1 MKQTDSFSTR
11 GSSAPIT
18 LFMVMAI
25 GIVAFHLTYAA
36 AGFSR
41 YRDQHLG
48 TALIYAREGIDLLRP
63 VIVGFNAN
71 GAPTPQEFPI
81 WQAAAS
87 LPLRWFGEWFGW
99 ANIVSL
105 LLFAT
110 TLYPVFKLGEAL
122 GGRNTGWWA
131 VALLLAQPLIWVQAG
146 TAETNG
152 LSFATAVW
160 FFYCG
165 YRTLSCGGWWWT
177 AATATT
183 GALAATQ
190 KLPFMMAAGIAL
202 GLVLLL
208 CHRHE
213 LSAWIAM
220 AVSGIFS
227 ALVFL
232 LWTKHTDA
240 CLSLAEFPLV
250 DLRVSHNPDMV
261 FWYFGDWPY
270 RLNPANWIRGGWRA
284 ANALFGSFI
293 LLAAPLLV
301 FGLRRARI
309 EPVVLLTGAAIVT
322 LVFSQLVL
330 QHQHYFLMYSLPLA
344 LLLAPTVATAWS
356 SLSKTWRAP
365 QPLLIVL
372 LVFATLASTLQG
384 LFGME
389 VLFRDPYHQSAVK
402 RLRNLTSPE
411 DRLLV
416 VEGGWGGD
424 YLFLSGR
431 KGLSIWDTK
440 FLEDKGNLERLH
452 SLGFNK
458 LVLFRESPLRATLQQ
473 NNPGSE
479 DYQRKSYDHALT
491 VSARQWTTLYKDE
504 DMEIRQLPKR
514 SSSLVP
520 RQFTPLHNP

>member
-1 MKQTDSFSTR
+1 M
-11 GSSAPIT
+11 G
-18 LFMVMAI
+18 L
-25 GIVAFHLTYAA
+25 GIVAFQLIYAA
-36 AGFSR
+36 TGFSH

-48 TALIYAREGIDLLRP
+48 TALIYARDGIDLLRP

-71 GAPTPQEFPI
+71 NAPTPQEFPL

-87 LPLRWFGEWFGW
+87 LPMRWFGEWFGW
-99 ANIVSL
+99 ANMVSL
-105 LLFAT
+105 LFFAT
-110 TLYPVFKLGEAL
+110 ALYPVFKLGEAL
-122 GGRNTGWWA
+122 GGSNTGWWT

-146 TAETNG
+146 SAGTDG
-152 LSFATAVW
+152 LSFAAATW

-165 YRTLSCGGWWWT
+165 YRALEKKRWWWT
-177 AATATT
+177 AATALT

-202 GLVLLL
+202 GLLLL
-208 CHRHE
+208 LRHRRE

-220 AVSGIFS
+220 GVSGIF
-227 ALVFL
+227 AAVVFL
-232 LWTKHTDA
+232 VWTNYTDA
-240 CLSLAEFPLV
+240 CLALAEFPFV

-284 ANALFGSFI
+284 TNALFGSFI

-301 FGLRRARI
+301 FGLRRARVDA
-309 EPVVLLTGAAIVT
+309 VVLLVGAVAVT

-344 LLLAPTVATAWS
+344 LLLAPTVETAWS
-356 SLSKTWRAP
+356 SLSQAWKLP
-365 QPLLIVL
+365 QLSLMAL
-372 LVFATLASTLQG
+372 LVAGMLASTLQG

-389 VLFRDPYHQSAVK
+389 ALFRDPYHQSAAK
-402 RLRNLTSPE
+402 RLEKLTSPE

-416 VEGGWGGD
+416 VEGGWGGN

-431 KGLSIWDTK
+431 DGLSIWNTA
-440 FLEDKGNLERLH
+440 FLEDSVNLQRLR

-458 LVLFRESPLRATLQQ
+458 LVLFRESPLLAALQQ
-473 NNPGSE
+473 NNPGNE
-479 DYQRKSYDHALT
+479 GYKRKSSDHAIT
-491 VSARQWTTLYKDE
+491 DSARQWATLYEDE
-504 DMEIRQLPKR
+504 DMTIKQLP
-514 SSSLVP
+514 
-520 RQFTPLHNP
+520 